1 MKNRV
6 FICLALA
13 LVLALALTGCG
24 KVVYLGDEVV
34 GDGETITTIE
44 VLDEHSGET
53 WKITDEESIEELTAL
68 MDDVRCF
75 RSGKTADVSD
85 MEKDPR
91 YILTFYPG
99 DSENNTLYVYSEKEF
114 VYGYHYK
121 AIKGEVNVDRIST
134 ILHNH
139 PKLSYLV
146 TELVSDD
153 CTMYIRG
160 NSCISNEA
168 TTEDENEYSVH
179 SVGESKNF
187 EGNVLIEMPED
198 LAAEAISILDSLDL
212 SSLEQTD
219 GESLMCTDG
228 EEFYAVVSDND
239 SAKGIWICCGTF
251 EGSKET
257 MVDITIKGP
266 NPMEFYGASGDNT
279 EAFMRLGEIYKAVY
293 DDVSLSDVNAV
304 VKTTVTDEETGE
316 SVEEKVLPRSITAV
330 LLDVLENAV
339 ENGSTGKMTDEN
351 NFDMEI
357 TIKGKTYL
365 VDRTNSSVMLA
376 NSDNTVYDASAN
388 AFELNVY
395 TDYNAVDIDS
405 LR

>member
-1 MKNRV
+1 
-6 FICLALA
+6 
-13 LVLALALTGCG
+13 
-24 KVVYLGDEVV
+24 
-34 GDGETITTIE
+34 
-44 VLDEHSGET
+44 
-53 WKITDEESIEELTAL
+53 
-68 MDDVRCF
+68 
-75 RSGKTADVSD
+75 
-85 MEKDPR
+85 
-91 YILTFYPG
+91 
-99 DSENNTLYVYSEKEF
+99 
-114 VYGYHYK
+114 
-121 AIKGEVNVDRIST
+121 
-134 ILHNH
+134 
-139 PKLSYLV
+139 
-146 TELVSDD
+146 
-153 CTMYIRG
+153 
-160 NSCISNEA
+160 
-168 TTEDENEYSVH
+168 
-179 SVGESKNF
+179 
-187 EGNVLIEMPED
+187 
-198 LAAEAISILDSLDL
+198 
-212 SSLEQTD
+212 
-219 GESLMCTDG
+219 
-228 EEFYAVVSDND
+228 
-239 SAKGIWICCGTF
+239 
-251 EGSKET
+251 
-257 MVDITIKGP
+257 
-266 NPMEFYGASGDNT
+266 MEFYGASGDNT